1 MNEMCGVFSP
11 FFGRKKTEILS
22 LKMRREDH
30 KGIPSITKRVKKWMK
45 SDNKAHLLK
54 IQDA

>member
-30 KGIPSITKRVKKWMK
+30 KGIPPITKRVKKWMK